1 MKILRKILF
10 PFSILYGWITAI
22 RNLMYDIGWFESR
35 SYSIPIICVG
45 NLSTGGTGKSPMI
58 EFLLEFL
65 QKEYQVAVLS
75 RGYKRKTKGY
85 KEVLLESTAEE
96 VGDEPLQFKQNFPN
110 CTIAVCANRR
120 LGIEKLQKKAEIILL
135 DDAFQHRKVKA
146 STNILLTTFDDLY
159 IEDYMLPTGNL
170 REYRKGANRAD
181 FIVVTKCPE
190 KVAYAKLQQI
200 QFNLKMKPH
209 QRIYFTKIGYDESIY
224 GVSETN
230 AISYLKDK
238 FFTLVTGIANP
249 QPLLDYLHKESFN
262 FEHKKYPDHH
272 HFSITEIN
280 ELQGKEIILTTEKDF
295 VRLQPRLKKFAIY
308 YLPIKTLVLNSQ
320 DKFFKEA
327 ILNSIK
333 N

>member
-22 RNLMYDIGWFESR
+22 RNIMYDKGWKESR
-35 SYSIPIICVG
+35 SYNIPIICVG

-58 EFLLEFL
+58 EFLIDFL

-85 KEVLLESTAEE
+85 KEVLFSSTAEE

-110 CTIAVCANRR
+110 CTVAVCADRR
-120 LGIEKLQKKAEIILL
+120 TGIEKLQRNAEVILL
-135 DDAFQHRKVKA
+135 DDAFQHRRVNP

-159 IEDYMLPTGNL
+159 INDYMLPTGNL
-170 REYRKGANRAD
+170 REYKKGANRAD

-190 KVAYAKLQQI
+190 KVAYSKLQEI
-200 QFNLKMKPH
+200 QFNLKLKPH
-209 QRIYFTKIGYDESIY
+209 QRIYFSKIGYDESIY
-224 GVSETN
+224 GVTETN
-230 AISYLKDK
+230 PISFLKDK

-249 QPLLDYLHKESFN
+249 QPLIDFLNKNSFQY
-262 FEHKKYPDHH
+262 EHKKYADHH
-272 HFSITEIN
+272 HFTKEDIN
-280 ELQGKEIILTTEKDF
+280 ELKEKELILTTEKDF
-295 VRLQPRLKKFAIY
+295 VRLQPKLKKFAIY
-308 YLPIKTLVLNSQ
+308 YLPITTVLLNEQ
-320 DKFFKEA
+320 EEFFKNG
-327 ILNSIK
+327 ILKSIK